1 LADGGALVGIAS
13 KNDPEVVSKAFER
26 ADILLPASK
35 IFPIEVHWHAKSGSV
50 ERILKT
56 WNIGAD
62 SVVFVDDSP
71 MELAEVATAHPGI
84 ECVLFPKNDYA
95 AAAPFL
101 RRLRDLFGK
110 ALVTEE
116 DALRLDS
123 IRQGAAFHQIV
134 EEGGSAPEA
143 FLEKMNAHITF
154 DFRGALG
161 DSRVLE
167 LVNKTNQFNL
177 NGVRY
182 TEADWMNGADRD
194 FVASVAYDDKFGPL
208 GKIAVIR
215 GRYEDGALHVATWV
229 MSCRAFARRIEHQC
243 LRVLLDKYPEAA
255 VIRFNFKATAKNG
268 PVREFFANVAVG
280 DENTL
285 TRADF
290 EENCPALYHQVNAN
304 NE

>member
-1 LADGGALVGIAS
+1 MVRQ
-13 KNDPEVVSKAFER
+13 AFTR
-26 ADILLPASK
+26 SDILLPASK
-35 IFPIEVHWHAKSGSV
+35 VFPIEVHWHAKSGSV
-50 ERILKT
+50 ERILRT

-71 MELAEVATAHPGI
+71 MELAEVAAAHPGI

-95 AAAPFL
+95 AAVPFL

-110 ALVTEE
+110 PRVTDE

-123 IRQGAAFHQIV
+123 IRQGAAFQQVV

-143 FLEKMNAHITF
+143 FLEKMNARVTF
-154 DFRGALG
+154 DFDGAFR
-161 DSRVLE
+161 DPRVLE

-182 TEADWMNGADRD
+182 TETDWMAGADRD
-194 FVASVAYDDKFGPL
+194 FAASVAYEDKFGPL

-215 GRYEDGALHVATWV
+215 GRYEAGELHIATWV

-243 LRVLLDKYPEAA
+243 LHVLLDKYPEAA
-255 VIRFNFKATAKNG
+255 MIRFDFRPTAKNG
-268 PVREFFANVAVG
+268 PLRDFLAEMAV
-280 DENTL
+280 DDRSTL
-285 TRADF
+285 TRATFD
-290 EENCPALYHQVNAN
+290 EKCPALYHHVNAN
-304 NE
+304 NQ